1 MSIIIPPLDYI
12 PKLPP
17 IGVNAIVTE
26 LNKQIDVLV
35 KQISDVLADT
45 LNLEDNIKCDD
56 PRIQAL
62 KRKLELITN
71 LIQQVQQSI
80 AKVQKVI
87 NQVKN
92 VVATAKQIA
101 NAITAAQLLN
111 PVTAGAFIASQL
123 LLIQNQTVVNAVQS
137 LQQFESLPSSILGK
151 ISSLLPPLLNAIA
164 SINSVCNGSGEAIN
178 VNLPPELISGTNI
191 TGATKQKINNLSTSS
206 TIPSDVS
213 LIANKKFL
221 TGNYTIVQ
229 NKKTPSGYQELRVV
243 VTNTLTNAVKDIAI
257 GTIVYLTCPNGQI
270 IEGEVINNR
279 NRLNPGVF
287 CIRSTKPLN
296 SICSAAEGDID
307 YNDLVATEFY
317 TDLNVSDTD
326 LDDRSDAIE
335 ELLKQQQNL
344 LTSLIEAPSKVY
356 QGEGLPNNNI
366 GKPGDYF
373 VDTKTQQVYGPKVS
387 INSWT

>member
-71 LIQQVQQSI
+71 LIQEVQQSI

-178 VNLPPELISGTNI
+178 VNLPPELISGT

-221 TGNYTIVQ
+221 TGNYTIIQ
-229 NKKTPSGYQELRVV
+229 NKKTPIGYQELRVV
-243 VTNTLTNAVKDIAI
+243 VTNTLTNAVKDIEI

-270 IEGEVINNR
+270 IEGEVIYNR

-296 SICSAAEGDID
+296 SICSAVDGNID

-356 QGEGLPNNNI
+356 QGEGLPSNNI

-373 VDTKTQQVYGPKVS
+373 VDTKTQQVYGPKMS